1 VRGFRVTRFLRII
14 PRLRGAAEP
23 TSDLSLDEP
32 ESDHEKRLISTPS
45 ETDVRSPFNVPQYF
59 FDMS

>member
-23 TSDLSLDEP
+23 TSDLDQDEP
-32 ESDHEKRLISTPS
+32 ESDHDKRLLSTPS
-45 ETDVRSPFNVPQYF
+45 ETDVRSPFNTPQYF